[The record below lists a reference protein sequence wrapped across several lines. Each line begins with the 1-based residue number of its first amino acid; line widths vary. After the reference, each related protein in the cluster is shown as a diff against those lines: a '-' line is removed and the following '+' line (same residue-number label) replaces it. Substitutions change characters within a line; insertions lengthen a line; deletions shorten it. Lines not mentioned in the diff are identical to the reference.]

1 MAYSLLENLQFFF
14 KNGVFQKKKKGEV
27 GNSRGP
33 VVWISPF

>member
-14 KNGVFQKKKKGEV
+14 KNGVFKKKKGEV